1 MIVHTW
7 LLSAGVADSPSGGA
21 DSPLLRVKNVFM
33 LWLLSAGVAD
43 LPLGGAESPLLR
55 VKNAFMFWGVSID
68 GKEGLCFLR
77 NVLKEALRPSCSVS

>member
-1 MIVHTW
+1 
-7 LLSAGVADSPSGGA
+7 
-21 DSPLLRVKNVFM
+21 
-33 LWLLSAGVAD
+33 
-43 LPLGGAESPLLR
+43 LGGAESPLLR